1 MSIFMQMNWR
11 EQRRMPKRR
20 RKFIR
25 KYKVSPVIVF
35 CLNKIEKGDIMSEAI
50 EKGGKNNGK

>member
-1 MSIFMQMNWR
+1 MQMNWR